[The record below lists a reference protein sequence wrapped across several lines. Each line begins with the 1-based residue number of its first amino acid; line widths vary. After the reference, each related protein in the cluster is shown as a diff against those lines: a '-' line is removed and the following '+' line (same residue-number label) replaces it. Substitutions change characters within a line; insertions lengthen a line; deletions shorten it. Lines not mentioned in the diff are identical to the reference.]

1 MALLQNTNV
10 QGTLTATTFSG
21 NGSSITGL
29 AASGFTAGQLGKT
42 LAPSGTVVKFTE
54 FVNNTRVVASS
65 SSNSTLFTF
74 SVTKDYASTKW
85 VIKGHIPG
93 HGNDNDGNYYFI
105 GIDGVRDFTGIGDM
119 TANSQ
124 GHGIVFLQTRTGIS
138 AGSRSITFGWQ
149 PNDGTA
155 NRPSNVYNQNN
166 SDDGR
171 NRQQGSVFHIWEIQA

>member
-1 MALLQNTNV
+1 MAQLQNTTVN
-10 QGTLTATTFSG
+10 GTLSATTFSG
-21 NGSSITGL
+21 PGGSLTNIP
-29 AASGFTAGQLGKT
+29 ASAFTSGQLSKT

-54 FVNNTRVVASS
+54 YVNNTRIVAPSS
-65 SSNSTLFTF
+65 SDYTAFSF

-93 HGNDNDGNYYFI
+93 HGNDNDGNYMFI
-105 GIDGVRDFTGIGDM
+105 GIDGSRDFTGIGDM

-138 AGSRSITFGWQ
+138 AGSHTITFGWQ
-149 PNDGTA
+149 PIDGSA
-155 NRPSNVYNQNN
+155 NRPTNIINQNN